1 MWSLGGLIM
10 TKTALK
16 TVEIFTDG
24 ACSGNPGKGGWAAVL
39 RWQGHEKEI
48 SGAEENTTNNKM
60 ELIAVI
66 EALKSLKSPCHVVL
80 VTDSQY
86 VMKGYTEWLPGWM
99 AKGWKT
105 ANKKPVANQDLWQ
118 ILTEQ
123 SKRHQIEW
131 KWIKGHNGHTENER
145 CDALARQAIGQ
156 L

>member
-1 MWSLGGLIM
+1 MWGLGGLIM
-10 TKTALK
+10 TKIALK

-60 ELIAVI
+60 ELTAVI

-86 VMKGYTEWLPGWM
+86 VMKGYTEWLPGWL

-118 ILTEQ
+118 MLTEQ

>member
-1 MWSLGGLIM
+1 M
-10 TKTALK
+10 
-16 TVEIFTDG
+16 
-24 ACSGNPGKGGWAAVL
+24 
-39 RWQGHEKEI
+39 
-48 SGAEENTTNNKM
+48 
-60 ELIAVI
+60 
-66 EALKSLKSPCHVVL
+66 
-80 VTDSQY
+80 TDSQY
-86 VMKGYTEWLPGWM
+86 VMKGYTEWLPGWL

-118 ILTEQ
+118 MLTEQ